1 MMGCTCKGRGA
12 RWPVGLADPWA
23 AIQSDA
29 SDDAVPRYIASGMNG
44 MPVRL
49 EVAGGAASRQAFD
62 LARRASECGEVGGE
76 A

>member
-49 EVAGGAASRQAFD
+49 EVAGGAAS
-62 LARRASECGEVGGE
+62 
-76 A
+76 